1 MQSAGRQREINACA
15 VHGDEDGM
23 ILSGS
28 VEGTVTGVGSLINH
42 FTMSPLVPA
51 LVDPEVKF
59 ESTTSSSQRLC
70 SERSCRILCETY
82 DHCI

>member
-1 MQSAGRQREINACA
+1 MQSADRQREINACA

-23 ILSGS
+23 VLSGS

-42 FTMSPLVPA
+42 FTVSPRVPA

-59 ESTTSSSQRLC
+59 ESTASSSQRLY
-70 SERSCRILCETY
+70 SERGCRILSVT
-82 DHCI
+82 